1 MLVRHA
7 SLLAALSAVFL
18 CSASSLAAE
27 PRAESTPAGPVL
39 LLTPEDEALLQQT
52 IEAVRASNDDARQ
65 VAEILERWAQ
75 PSDNAPVASPPR
87 RSGRRARRVKSS
99 VALTPLV
106 SDQAFERLMS
116 SRRAYQTKL
125 SIIANN
131 LANSDTVGFK
141 RNRVVMEDQPY
152 RYDRLPGA
160 MDSGGNLAAT
170 GVMVGMGVRV
180 SGVRT
185 DFSQGP
191 LQDVGDELSVAI
203 VGRGFFSVQDPGT
216 GMNVYTRAGNFSR
229 NSNGDLVLG
238 SAATGRLLEPSISIP
253 EDAMDILISAEGHVA
268 VHQPGTTS
276 LTQVGMIELTTFVN
290 PEGLLRLGENLLS
303 ETEASGRPHTGTPGQ
318 TGIGT
323 LAQGYLESSNV
334 DPDEETLRWDRT
346 VRMVRRL
353 ERLMGE

>member
-18 CSASSLAAE
+18 CSASPFAAE
-27 PRAESTPAGPVL
+27 PPAESTPAGPVFV
-39 LLTPEDEALLQQT
+39 LTPEDEALLQRT

-65 VAEILERWAQ
+65 VAEILERWAE
-75 PSDNAPVASPPR
+75 PLNDAPAASRP
-87 RSGRRARRVKSS
+87 RRARPAL
-99 VALTPLV
+99 ALTPLV
-106 SDQAFERLMS
+106 SDEAFECLAS

-141 RNRVVMEDQPY
+141 RNFVVMEDQPY

-180 SGVRT
+180 SGVQT
-185 DFSQGP
+185 DFSQGLLQAVGSP
-191 LQDVGDELSVAI
+191 LNVAI
-203 VGRGFFSVQDPGT
+203 QGRGFFSVQDPGT
-216 GMNVYTRAGNFSR
+216 GETLYTRAGNFSK
-229 NSNGDLVLG
+229 NSNGELVLG
-238 SAATGRLLEPSISIP
+238 SAAPGRLLEPSICIP
-253 EDAMDILISAEGHVA
+253 EDATDILISAEGSVL
-268 VHQPGTTS
+268 VRQPGRTAF
-276 LTQVGMIELTTFVN
+276 TQVGAIQLTTFVN

-303 ETEASGRPHTGTPGQ
+303 ETEASGPPHAGTPGQ
-318 TGIGT
+318 AGIG
-323 LAQGYLESSNV
+323 LLRQGYLESSNV
-334 DPDEETLRWDRT
+334 DPDEEVLRWDRT